1 MQCGRAWDGF
11 ARAVVALTAAVAV
24 QAIPLS
30 VRARI
35 AEVQCKSTVQRNP
48 QLFAGC
54 NEQFLSRV
62 MLNLVE
68 VFFLPGETVL
78 KHGDIARELS
88 FAKRGVVMVM
98 DVKDTLVELVSGEGA
113 LPHTALGAARQP
125 AGQASGVRAGRIG
138 W

>member
-1 MQCGRAWDGF
+1 M
-11 ARAVVALTAAVAV
+11 

-35 AEVQCKSTVQRNP
+35 AEVQCNGTVQRNP

-54 NEQFLSRV
+54 NEQFLSYF

-78 KHGDIARELS
+78 KHGEIARELN

-98 DVKDTLVELVSGEGA
+98 DVKDVLVELVSGEGA
-113 LPHTALGAARQP
+113 LPCLQRPSMHSMPARTCIAWLSRRSCSRQNP
-125 AGQASGVRAGRIG
+125 DDNN
-138 W
+138 